1 VSAEETLS
9 SGPSILL
16 ENLCK
21 NSNQQWRRVMAGKKN
36 QITDANSRV
45 VCQNRRARH
54 DYEIVD
60 ELECG
65 MVLTGSEVKSIRANK
80 ISIEESFARVEDG
93 EVWLHNCD
101 IAEYPQATYL
111 NHERRRSRKLLLSR
125 NEIRKFAENAT
136 HDGMTLVPLD
146 VHFSNGRIK
155 LQLAVAKGRK
165 QHDKRDALKKRDA
178 EKSIRDALRQRRS
191 ASHG

>member
-1 VSAEETLS
+1 MSAEETLS

>member
-1 VSAEETLS
+1 MS
-9 SGPSILL
+9 
-16 ENLCK
+16 
-21 NSNQQWRRVMAGKKN
+21 GKKK
-36 QITDANSRV
+36 QQPADPNSRV

-54 DYEIVD
+54 DYDVID

-65 MVLTGSEVKSIRANK
+65 MVLTGSEVKSIRDNK

-93 EVWLHNCD
+93 EVWLHNAD

-125 NEIRKFAENAT
+125 HEIRKFAENAT

-146 VHFSNGRIK
+146 VHFTNGRIK

-178 EKSIRDALRQRRS
+178 EKSIRDALKHRR
-191 ASHG
+191 

>member
-1 VSAEETLS
+1 
-9 SGPSILL
+9 
-16 ENLCK
+16 
-21 NSNQQWRRVMAGKKN
+21 MAGKKK
-36 QITDANSRV
+36 QAETDPNSRL

-54 DYEIVD
+54 DYEIID

-80 ISIEESFARVEDG
+80 ISLEEAFARVDNG

-125 NEIRKFAENAT
+125 HQIRKFAENAS

-146 VHFSNGRIK
+146 VHFFNGRIK
-155 LQLAVAKGRK
+155 LQLAIAKGRK
-165 QHDKRDALKKRDA
+165 QHDKRNALKKRDA
-178 EKSIRDALRQRRS
+178 EKTIRDALRRRS
-191 ASHG
+191 